1 MKKTLFLLVLSSLL
15 MTSCLK
21 DGFNDFNA
29 LGHDL
34 SFNGTIN
41 PTLGVP
47 IGEGSANVYDM
58 LNMVQLSTAEL
69 EVSDA
74 GIITITYDT
83 TSHFQINMNN
93 KGARKNKNGSK
104 EVVYVS
110 HNEISGNVAIDL
122 FDNITLLDTS
132 NIEVDSLIV
141 FLQAHLKATAE
152 DSAHT
157 MQAMNNYHVRIYYD
171 QVILNVVGQDNSV
184 TNVLSMYTTPG
195 DSLAIDN
202 ILAGED
208 IILFNNSDISGAI
221 NKRPK
226 ELRYSAR
233 MNIAFEAAFFA
244 TSGMTENQFVADS
257 IGIDLVDVDAHLKAR
272 FPISAYIDNLQFET
286 DIDFSPS
293 FRLDEL
299 TIDSSMIFLNCKNG
313 IPLNLDVRAQLLD
326 NNDNVMCELLDPAQT
341 TVAGA
346 DVQLDPVTNLYV
358 STGQKETLVRI
369 PVTEEVF
376 NAILNTAKI
385 RLKAGI
391 STSDTGNPLRN
402 RVSIKQ
408 DDKIAFKVWAKLKPS
423 YNLDFNFGGSD
434 DNGEKGG
441 VQ

>member
-21 DGFNDFNA
+21 DGFDDFNA
-29 LGHDL
+29 LGHGF

-69 EVSDA
+69 EVSDE

-83 TSHFQINMNN
+83 TAHFQINMNK
-93 KGARKNKNGSK
+93 KGARNGGSK
-104 EVVYVS
+104 DVVYVS
-110 HNEISGNVAIDL
+110 HNEINGSVAIDL
-122 FDNITLLDTS
+122 FDNISLLDTS
-132 NIEVDSLIV
+132 NIEVDSLLV

-157 MQAMNNYHVRIYYD
+157 MQAMNTYHVRIYYD

-184 TNVLSMYTTPG
+184 TNVLTMYTAPG

-208 IILFNNSDISGAI
+208 IILFNNNDISGAI

-244 TSGMTENQFVADS
+244 SSGMTENQFVADS
-257 IGIDLVDVDAHLKAR
+257 IGVQLVDVDAHLKAR

-299 TIDSSMIFLNCKNG
+299 TIDSSMIYLSCRNG

-326 NNDNVMCELLDPAQT
+326 DNDNVMCELLDPAQT

-358 STGQKETLVRI
+358 STGPKETLVRI
-369 PVTEEVF
+369 PVTEQVF
-376 NAILNTAKI
+376 NAILNTSKI
-385 RLKAGI
+385 RLMAGI

-402 RVSIKQ
+402 RVSIKK
-408 DDKIAFKVWAKLKPS
+408 DDIIAFKVWAKLKPS
-423 YNLDFNFGGSD
+423 YNLNLNFGESE
-434 DNGEKGG
+434 DNGQKGG
-441 VQ
+441 AQ